1 MNINLHIERL
11 MLDGLS
17 IAIGEGA
24 LVQTAVEAELE
35 RLLAKEL
42 FARPESSAQACIGG
56 GEIHLRPGVSARDLG
71 VEIGRSVFASLTP
84 YGFGQRRQAKRVLGL
99 SGHPDSPRTSKAQ
112 SPLRSADADQ
122 EPVSSN
128 RFVGANQENVHN
140 NHSTQIN
147 KKGK

>member
-17 IAIGEGA
+17 VASGEAA
-24 LVQTAVEAELE
+24 LVQAAVEAELG
-35 RLLAKEL
+35 RLLTSSL
-42 FARPESSAQACIGG
+42 FASASSFAEARVAG
-56 GEIHLRPGVSARDLG
+56 GEIHLRPGASARDLG

-84 YGFGQRRQAKRVLGL
+84 YGFGQRGQAKRVPL
-99 SGHPDSPRTSKAQ
+99 SAHPDLPRRSKAR
-112 SPLRSADADQ
+112 SPLRSADAYQ
-122 EPVSSN
+122 KPISSN
-128 RFVGANQENVHN
+128 RFVGVNQENVHN

>member
-11 MLDGLS
+11 VFDGLS
-17 IAIGEGA
+17 IASGEAG

-42 FARPESSAQACIGG
+42 FARPESSAQACISG
-56 GEIHLRPGVSARDLG
+56 GEMHLRPGVSARELG
-71 VEIGRSVFASLTP
+71 VQIGRSVFASLAS
-84 YGFGQRRQAKRVLGL
+84 YGFGQRGQAKRVPGL
-99 SGHPDSPRTSKAQ
+99 SAHPDLPRTSKAQ

-122 EPVSSN
+122 KPVSSN
-128 RFVGANQENVHN
+128 AFVGANQENVHN

>member
-11 MLDGLS
+11 VLDGL
-17 IAIGEGA
+17 AVGNGEAA
-24 LVQTAVEAELE
+24 LVQTAVEVELG

-42 FARPESSAQACIGG
+42 FARPESSAQTCVRAS
-56 GEIHLRPGVSARDLG
+56 EIHLRPGVSARDLG
-71 VEIGRSVFASLTP
+71 VQIGRSVFASLTP
-84 YGFGQRRQAKRVLGL
+84 DGFGQRGQAKRVPL
-99 SGHPDSPRTSKAQ
+99 SAHDLPRTSKAQ
-112 SPLRSADADQ
+112 SPLRSADAYQ